1 MSWNGTV
8 TCSNCYSTGHN
19 KRKCPRLTAQ
29 LKEKWERQSEAAE
42 RYRTMTDEECANE
55 SSTAREW
62 NIDYHEKMAQQAR
75 VEYMKR
81 TKIDLAT
88 GEKVTNK
95 AAKAERMKNVTCG
108 YCRDSGHTRR
118 ICEVV
123 KRDKLVFIEESRR
136 VRAGALADARETGI
150 GVGSMIPIRSHGY
163 NAAEEWGTHTTL
175 RYVKRVDWHTV
186 TAARAG
192 LWVYHVDAR
201 KLAAANQHRWTS
213 RDKILKMEENFKEA
227 RDYAELTHEPT
238 PTASL
243 IPSLDPPDGWLDCEP
258 STIDVAKQFPTTGGK
273 YDKQRKHDYNWPSG
287 ETAQV
292 IRDLG
297 LEEHW
302 KGRF

>member
-1 MSWNGTV
+1 MSWSGTV
-8 TCSNCYSTGHN
+8 TCSYCYLQGHN
-19 KRKCPRLTAQ
+19 KRKCPKLTEWT
-29 LKEKWERQSEAAE
+29 LSEYKKWADSVTRHISNGNPTQAEYHQGRAAH
-42 RYRTMTDEECANE
+42 YRTLY
-55 SSTAREW
+55 
-62 NIDYHEKMAQQAR
+62 I
-75 VEYMKR
+75 KR
-81 TKIDLAT
+81 TKTDPAT
-88 GEKVTNK
+88 GEKVKNK
-95 AAKAERMKNVTCG
+95 TAKAERMKNVTCG
-108 YCRDSGHTRR
+108 YCSDSGHTRR
-118 ICEVV
+118 ICETV
-123 KRDKLVFIEESRR
+123 KRDKMVFIEESRR

-163 NAAEEWGTHTTL
+163 NADNEWGTHTTL
-175 RYVKRVDWHTV
+175 RYVKSVDWYTL

-201 KLAAANQHRWTS
+201 KLASANQNRWTS

-227 RDYAELTHEPT
+227 CDYATLTRESQ

-243 IPSLDPPDGWLDCEP
+243 IPTLDPPAGWLECEA
-258 STIDVAKQFPTTGGK
+258 STIDVAAVFPTKGNK
-273 YDKQRKHDYNWPSG
+273 YEKQRKHDYAWPSG